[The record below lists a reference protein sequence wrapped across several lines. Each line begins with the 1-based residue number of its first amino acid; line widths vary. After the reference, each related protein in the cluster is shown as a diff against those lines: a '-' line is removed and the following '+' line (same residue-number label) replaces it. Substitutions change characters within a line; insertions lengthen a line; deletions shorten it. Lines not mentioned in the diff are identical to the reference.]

1 MPIRCFQENSAGALP
16 ISDLFACL
24 KARVAESLRN
34 EKLMVAD
41 EKALV
46 TVVT

>member
-1 MPIRCFQENSAGALP
+1 MSNGALP
-16 ISDLFACL
+16 VGDLFACL

-34 EKLMVAD
+34 EKLMVAE

-46 TVVT
+46 STCISVCDC